1 MHPYRKFIHSEM
13 DARGWKPADLAR
25 RSGLSR
31 QTLSKILNDD
41 RARLGQM
48 PDDSTIDKLA
58 AAFGI
63 PAERV
68 RKVAAQSL
76 IGYIEPAEFSD
87 PLESFSTD
95 YLWSEIRRRMNSDL
109 S

>member
-48 PDDSTIDKLA
+48 PDDSTIDNWRPRSVSPRNGLGKS
-58 AAFGI
+58 
-63 PAERV
+63 PSSR
-68 RKVAAQSL
+68 
-76 IGYIEPAEFSD
+76 
-87 PLESFSTD
+87 
-95 YLWSEIRRRMNSDL
+95 
-109 S
+109 